1 MDKKFIQDTLENLLN
16 AKLRVEYIDYE
27 TQDDGEMIKEEKKIF
42 SKIMSRLE
50 KLKENETMIYDQYGM
65 SMEAISEPY
74 WDVIE
79 DLIDFLYMEEAAD
92 VIWWYIHDRKSI
104 AGKIYP
110 WEDEEDGKGYIFNTP
125 SDLFD
130 YILYKYKNKETN

>member
-1 MDKKFIQDTLENLLN
+1 MDKRFIQDTLENLLN

-27 TQDDGEMIKEEKKIF
+27 TQDDDEVIKEEKKIF
-42 SKIMSRLE
+42 SKIMSRIE

-79 DLIDFLYMEEAAD
+79 D
-92 VIWWYIHDRKSI
+92 
-104 AGKIYP
+104 
-110 WEDEEDGKGYIFNTP
+110 
-125 SDLFD
+125 
-130 YILYKYKNKETN
+130 

>member
-1 MDKKFIQDTLENLLN
+1 MNKDFIHSTLEGLLN

-27 TQDDGEMIKEEKKIF
+27 SQEEDELIKEEKKIF

-50 KLKENETMIYDQYGM
+50 KLKENEIMIYDQYGM

-79 DLIDFLYMEEAAD
+79 DFIDFMYMEEAAD

-104 AGKIYP
+104 AGKIFEY
-110 WEDEEDGKGYIFNTP
+110 EDEEDGKMYTFSTP

-130 YILYKYKNKETN
+130 YIHYKYKQNK

>member
-1 MDKKFIQDTLENLLN
+1 MDKRFIQDTLENLLN

-27 TQDDGEMIKEEKKIF
+27 TQDDDEKIKEEKKIF
-42 SKIMSRLE
+42 SKIMSRIE

-79 DLIDFLYMEEAAD
+79 DLIDFMYMEEAAD

-104 AGKIYP
+104 AGKVFS
-110 WEDEEDGKGYIFNTP
+110 WEDEEDGKEYIFNTP

-130 YILYKYKNKETN
+130 YILYKYKNKN

>member
-1 MDKKFIQDTLENLLN
+1 MRKDFIQNTLEDLLN
-16 AKLRVEYIDYE
+16 INLRVEYIDYE
-27 TQDDGEMIKEEKKIF
+27 TQEDSEILKEEKKLF

-50 KLKENETMIYDQYGM
+50 KLKENEIMIYDQYGM

-79 DLIDFLYMEEAAD
+79 DLIDFMYMEEAAD
-92 VIWWYIHDRKSI
+92 VISWYIHDRKSI
-104 AGKIYP
+104 AGKVYDWI
-110 WEDEEDGKGYIFNTP
+110 DEEDNKNYTFNTP

-130 YILYKYKNKETN
+130 YITYKYKNKETN

>member
-1 MDKKFIQDTLENLLN
+1 MNKDFIQKTLEDLLN
-16 AKLRVEYIDYE
+16 VKFRVEYTDYE
-27 TQDDGEMIKEEKKIF
+27 SQEEDDLIKEEKKMF

-65 SMEAISEPY
+65 SMDAISEPY

-92 VIWWYIHDRKSI
+92 VIWWYVHDRKSI
-104 AGKIYP
+104 AGK
-110 WEDEEDGKGYIFNTP
+110 
-125 SDLFD
+125 DLS
-130 YILYKYKNKETN
+130 LGR